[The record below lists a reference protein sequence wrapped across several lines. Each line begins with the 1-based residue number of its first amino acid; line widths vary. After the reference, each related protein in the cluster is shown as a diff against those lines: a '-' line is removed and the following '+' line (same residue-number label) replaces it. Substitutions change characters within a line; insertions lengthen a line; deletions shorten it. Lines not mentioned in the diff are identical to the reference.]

1 MAFQEVSHSDRKDLR
16 DARARKT
23 FRQHRPGVAD
33 DQSASRLYRDD
44 FASLVELPLIGP
56 PRQRIAQ
63 INAGVVLKAVWMV
76 RTTVPLQI
84 ARCRYCDDLQVGQ
97 LAHDQG

>member
-1 MAFQEVSHSDRKDLR
+1 MPVPEIHSVSIVL
-16 DARARKT
+16 
-23 FRQHRPGVAD
+23 
-33 DQSASRLYRDD
+33 ASLTTNRLLV
-44 FASLVELPLIGP
+44 FTATTLASLVELPLIGP

-63 INAGVVLKAVWMV
+63 INAGMVLKAVWMV